1 MNEYTISNL
10 KYLCEGILKDIKKQK
25 TYVNEVENENI
36 YIKNKNKHLKQALLD
51 IKEYIEENCT
61 NYYVE
66 EPHYRDLVD
75 SIDILDIITKALE
88 VEDE

>member
-36 YIKNKNKHLKQALLD
+36 YINNKNKQLKQALLD
-51 IKEYIEENCT
+51 IKKILSQMKHCQYLFGGSEKT
-61 NYYVE
+61 N
-66 EPHYRDLVD
+66 VD
-75 SIDILDIITKALE
+75 KLLDIVNKALE
-88 VEDE
+88 VEDEN

>member
-36 YIKNKNKHLKQALLD
+36 YINNKNKQLKQALLD
-51 IKEYIEENCT
+51 IKENIESYLS
-61 NYYVE
+61 NYDE
-66 EPHYRDLVD
+66 EF
-75 SIDILDIITKALE
+75 DILDLILKQVNKALE
-88 VEDE
+88 VEDEN

>member
-36 YIKNKNKHLKQALLD
+36 YINNKNKQLKQALLD
-51 IKEYIEENCT
+51 IKEILSRMKHCQYLFGGSEKT
-61 NYYVE
+61 N
-66 EPHYRDLVD
+66 VD
-75 SIDILDIITKALE
+75 KLLDIVNKALE
-88 VEDE
+88 VEDEN

>member
-1 MNEYTISNL
+1 MNKE
-10 KYLCEGILKDIKKQK
+10 E
-25 TYVNEVENENI
+25 
-36 YIKNKNKHLKQALLD
+36 

>member
-36 YIKNKNKHLKQALLD
+36 YINNKNKHLKQALLD
-51 IKEYIEENCT
+51 IKECIEKTGGREQTFMSNLQIC
-61 NYYVE
+61 E
-66 EPHYRDLVD
+66 L
-75 SIDILDIITKALE
+75 LDIVNKALE
-88 VEDE
+88 VEE